1 MSVPDILS
9 MMVRVQV
16 NRKIAGDWHFTRG
29 KQHYTMSTQHIYLS
43 ACSDQGVLR
52 QLWRLAS
59 TPTSADAR
67 HTCMNAHKHI
77 NTHTNTRLPQ
87 WTHALLHQSFQLYS
101 YTYMPTKSK
110 ESCPVLNRRTLRVTN
125 N

>member
-52 QLWRLAS
+52 Q
-59 TPTSADAR
+59 P
-67 HTCMNAHKHI
+67 MEVGQYAHVGRCQ
-77 NTHTNTRLPQ
+77 THVHECT
-87 WTHALLHQSFQLYS
+87 
-101 YTYMPTKSK
+101 
-110 ESCPVLNRRTLRVTN
+110 
-125 N
+125 